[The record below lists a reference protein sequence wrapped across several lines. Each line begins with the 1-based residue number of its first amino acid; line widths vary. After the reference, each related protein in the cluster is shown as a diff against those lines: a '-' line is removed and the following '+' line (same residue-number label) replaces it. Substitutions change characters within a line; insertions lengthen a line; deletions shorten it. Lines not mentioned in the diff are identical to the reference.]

1 MWIYI
6 LAAGIRQRIY
16 NLSSLLEKVLSDNA
30 HPGSHFLN
38 LILNFRNFL
47 DAVSLLS
54 CTAVTFRQRQD
65 YLMSRKRY
73 LDVSPWYS
81 LCCPIDV
88 FLLNKLLAKSV
99 LMRAVRPKR
108 VVETSK
114 IVSKNW
120 MYNGFALWLRKPTE
134 AFVFPSIYLAL
145 VDYFYFYLL
154 ALLSGGY
161 PQ

>member
-38 LILNFRNFL
+38 LILHFR
-47 DAVSLLS
+47 

-88 FLLNKLLAKSV
+88 FLLNKRLAKSV

-114 IVSKNW
+114 IVFKNW
-120 MYNGFALWLRKPTE
+120 MYNGFALRLRKPTE
-134 AFVFPSIYLAL
+134 AFVLPSIYLAL

-154 ALLSGGY
+154 ALLSWGY